1 MGALDD
7 ATSRSSS
14 PGSPRLLS
22 LPEAAAVLRISL
34 RSLRTLVALGKLP
47 TVRPTARRVLV
58 AESDLAAYIASRRS
72 S

>member
-1 MGALDD
+1 M
-7 ATSRSSS
+7 
-14 PGSPRLLS
+14 LS